1 MNTRLPTALAL
12 GHRFASLDI
21 ERATLRG
28 VAEVLDGNSLRGDQ
42 LARALRTASVVLLGT
57 RGGLDTA
64 TIATMSSCR
73 AIIRYG
79 IGVDNIAVDQA
90 TAQGIPVI
98 NVPEY
103 CISEVS
109 DHVVALILAANRRL
123 IPSSQAA
130 RRGESN
136 SSAFKREAGR
146 GSNSSSLKAE
156 AGQGSNSSPLKGEAG
171 RGSHSSPLKG
181 EAGRGSNSSP
191 LKGEV
196 GRGWGPQIMKGTLRL
211 ATLTVGIVGFGR
223 IGQEIARKLLPLVAR
238 ILVYDPLLPDEDVLH
253 KGALPT
259 DFDSMLGASD
269 FVTINCPLT
278 PETRHMFNTETLAKM
293 KPTAWLVNA
302 ARGQIIKEDDLIAAL
317 RRGQIQ
323 GAALDVLGDEPPP
336 ADSPLLHMPNV
347 IVTPHVAWYSEDA
360 VQDLQRLAAEQ
371 ARRILAGERPQWMV
385 NAQVWSSLS
394 GSG

>member
-1 MNTRLPTALAL
+1 MNTRLPAALAL

-28 VAEVLDGNSLRGDQ
+28 VAEVLDGNNLQGDQ
-42 LARALRTASVVLLGT
+42 LAQALRTASVVLLGT
-57 RGGLDTA
+57 RGRLDTA

-123 IPSSQAA
+123 ISGFRAA
-130 RRGESN
+130 CRG
-136 SSAFKREAGR
+136 
-146 GSNSSSLKAE
+146 
-156 AGQGSNSSPLKGEAG
+156 QSNSSPSQGEA
-171 RGSHSSPLKG
+171 
-181 EAGRGSNSSP
+181 
-191 LKGEV
+191 
-196 GRGWGPQIMKGTLRL
+196 GRGWGPQIMKGTVRL

-223 IGQEIARKLLPLVAR
+223 IGQEIARKLLPMVAR
-238 ILVYDPLLPDEDVLH
+238 ILVYDPMLPDEVVLH
-253 KGALPT
+253 KGAVPA
-259 DFDSMLGASD
+259 DFDSMLRASD

-278 PETRHMFNTETLAKM
+278 PETRHMFNTDTLAKM

-302 ARGQIIKEDDLIAAL
+302 ARGEIIKEDDLIAAL
-317 RRGQIQ
+317 RLGQIQ
-323 GAALDVLGDEPPP
+323 GAALDVLSDEPPP
-336 ADSPLLHMPNV
+336 ADSPLLQMPNV

-371 ARRILAGERPQWMV
+371 ARCVLTDERPQWVV
-385 NAQVWSSLS
+385 NAHSLPGLS
-394 GSG
+394 GDG

>member
-1 MNTRLPTALAL
+1 MNPLLPTALAL

-28 VAEVLDGNSLRGDQ
+28 VAEVLDGNNLQGDQ
-42 LARALRTASVVLLGT
+42 LAQALRTASVVLLGT
-57 RGGLDTA
+57 RGRLDAA
-64 TIATMSSCR
+64 TITAMSSCR

-123 IPSSQAA
+123 ISSFQAA
-130 RRGESN
+130 RRG
-136 SSAFKREAGR
+136 K
-146 GSNSSSLKAE
+146 
-156 AGQGSNSSPLKGEAG
+156 SNSSPLKGEAG
-171 RGSHSSPLKG
+171 RG
-181 EAGRGSNSSP
+181 
-191 LKGEV
+191 
-196 GRGWGPQIMKGTLRL
+196 WGPQIMKGTVRL

-238 ILVYDPLLPDEDVLH
+238 ILVYDPMLPDEDVLH
-253 KGALPT
+253 KGAVPT
-259 DFDSMLGASD
+259 NFDSMLGASD

-278 PETRHMFNTETLAKM
+278 PETRHMFNTETLARM

-302 ARGQIIKEDDLIAAL
+302 ARGGIIKEDDLIAAL

-323 GAALDVLGDEPPP
+323 GAALDVFSDEPPP
-336 ADSPLLHMPNV
+336 ADSPLLQMPNV

-394 GSG
+394 GNG

>member
-1 MNTRLPTALAL
+1 MNTPLPTALAL

-28 VAEVLDGNSLRGDQ
+28 VAEVLDGNNLQGDQ

-57 RGGLDTA
+57 RAGLDTA
-64 TIATMSSCR
+64 TIATMSNCR

-136 SSAFKREAGR
+136 SSPLKAEAGQ

-171 RGSHSSPLKG
+171 RG
-181 EAGRGSNSSP
+181 
-191 LKGEV
+191 
-196 GRGWGPQIMKGTLRL
+196 WGPQIMKGTVRL
-211 ATLTVGIVGFGR
+211 ATVTVGIVGFGR

-253 KGALPT
+253 KGALPA

-371 ARRILAGERPQWMV
+371 ARRVLTDERPQWVV
-385 NAQVWSSLS
+385 NAQV
-394 GSG
+394 

>member
-12 GHRFASLDI
+12 GHRFALLDI

-28 VAEVLDGNSLRGDQ
+28 VAEVLDGNNLQGDE
-42 LARALRTASVVLLGT
+42 LAEALRAASVVLLGT
-57 RGGLDTA
+57 RGRLDTA
-64 TIATMSSCR
+64 TIMAMSSCR

-123 IPSSQAA
+123 IPGFQAA
-130 RRGESN
+130 RRG
-136 SSAFKREAGR
+136 
-146 GSNSSSLKAE
+146 
-156 AGQGSNSSPLKGEAG
+156 QSNSSP
-171 RGSHSSPLKG
+171 SQG

-191 LKGEV
+191 FKAEAGRGSDSSPFKAEAGRGSNSSPCEGEA
-196 GRGWGPQIMKGTLRL
+196 GRGWGPQIMKGTVRL

-223 IGQEIARKLLPLVAR
+223 IGQEIARKLLPMVAR
-238 ILVYDPLLPDEDVLH
+238 ILVYDPMLPDEVVLH
-253 KGALPT
+253 KGAVPA
-259 DFDSMLGASD
+259 DFDSMLRASD

-278 PETRHMFNTETLAKM
+278 PETRHMFNTDTLTRM

-302 ARGQIIKEDDLIAAL
+302 ARGEIIKEDDLIAVL

-323 GAALDVLGDEPPP
+323 GAALDVLSDEPPP
-336 ADSPLLHMPNV
+336 ADSPLLQMPNV

-371 ARRILAGERPQWMV
+371 ARCVLTDERPQWVV
-385 NAQVWSSLS
+385 NAHSLPGLS
-394 GSG
+394 GTG

>member
-1 MNTRLPTALAL
+1 MNTRLPTALAF

-28 VAEVLDGNSLRGDQ
+28 LAEVLDGNNLPDDQ
-42 LARALRTASVVLLGT
+42 LAQALRTASVVLLGT
-57 RGGLDTA
+57 RGKLDTA

-98 NVPEY
+98 NIPEY

-130 RRGESN
+130 RRGKSN
-136 SSAFKREAGR
+136 P
-146 GSNSSSLKAE
+146 
-156 AGQGSNSSPLKGEAG
+156 SPSQGEAG
-171 RGSHSSPLKG
+171 RG
-181 EAGRGSNSSP
+181 
-191 LKGEV
+191 
-196 GRGWGPQIMKGTLRL
+196 WGPHIMKGTVRL

-238 ILVYDPLLPDEDVLH
+238 ILVYDPMLPGEDVLH
-253 KGALPT
+253 KGAIPT

-278 PETRHMFNTETLAKM
+278 PETRHIFNAETLARM

-302 ARGQIIKEDDLIAAL
+302 ARGEIIKEDDLIAAL
-317 RRGQIQ
+317 RQGQIQ
-323 GAALDVLGDEPPP
+323 GAALDVLTDEPPA
-336 ADSPLLHMPNV
+336 ADSPLLQMPNV

-371 ARRILAGERPQWMV
+371 ARRILAGERPQWIV
-385 NAQVWSSLS
+385 NAQVWTSPS